1 MTLEQVLANGIYNDL
16 GFVVGDRMIILAEAQ
31 STWSDNIVIR
41 ELMYLMSTY
50 QAYINRK
57 EINLYSTAP
66 ARLPVPEL
74 YMIYTKEQGT
84 HPPTISLRDRLFPG
98 QPCPIDATVQV
109 LYLDDSASII
119 SQYIG
124 FCLVFDEQKKLY
136 GYTMQAVQET
146 IRICIDRNLLRDYLE
161 SRRPEVEDI
170 MFTLFDQEKITKM
183 VIRDAVNEAV
193 TEAREDERSRNF
205 AQMALNMLREKMS
218 IDMISRLTTLPA
230 EQIKKLAADNGLAI
244 V

>member
-1 MTLEQVLANGIYNDL
+1 MQAKYTAKDSVFRDLFEQPEYLLQLYQTLHAEDTETTVDDLEIVTLEQVLANGIYNDL

-98 QPCPIDATVQV
+98 QP
-109 LYLDDSASII
+109 
-119 SQYIG
+119 
-124 FCLVFDEQKKLY
+124 
-136 GYTMQAVQET
+136 
-146 IRICIDRNLLRDYLE
+146 
-161 SRRPEVEDI
+161 
-170 MFTLFDQEKITKM
+170 
-183 VIRDAVNEAV
+183 
-193 TEAREDERSRNF
+193 
-205 AQMALNMLREKMS
+205 
-218 IDMISRLTTLPA
+218 
-230 EQIKKLAADNGLAI
+230 
-244 V
+244 